1 MGINNGGDP
10 VGVLAPRVLAPHFM
24 AVGRSK
30 CARGGADP
38 HTFSAIAAIQPIV
51 LRAGVRSAKTTV
63 LLSSTVVLADRTC
76 THYDRL
82 SQQ

>member
-10 VGVLAPRVLAPHFM
+10 VGVLGSWRPTLWQW
-24 AVGRSK
+24 
-30 CARGGADP
+30 GGPNVPADP